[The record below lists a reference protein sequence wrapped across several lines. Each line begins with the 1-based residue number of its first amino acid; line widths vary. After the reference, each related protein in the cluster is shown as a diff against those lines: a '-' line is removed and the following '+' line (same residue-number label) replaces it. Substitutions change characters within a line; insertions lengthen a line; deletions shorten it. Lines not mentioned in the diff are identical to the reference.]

1 MLEGI
6 NVDLEDAVDNYFVMK
21 NLSKDRK
28 VLKLV
33 DSRNNWSLD
42 RKAGVFVKSKNNYHN
57 TIARAVVKRNTIQS
71 SLLNFFQELNK
82 PKIPTKFF
90 VSQQDAYQW
99 LISFKED

>member
-21 NLSKDRK
+21 NLSNDRK

-33 DSRNNWSLD
+33 DSRNSWSLD
-42 RKAGVFVKSKNNYHN
+42 RKAATFIKSKNNFHN
-57 TIARAVVKRNTIQS
+57 TLARAVVKRNTIQS

-82 PKIPTKFF
+82 PKIPTNFF
-90 VSQQDAYQW
+90 ASEQDAYEW